1 MSHAGTG
8 RRGSIRQSANG
19 SWFFVVDVTQAGG
32 ERRQTRRRG
41 FATRRDAQRELTR
54 VLTAVDD
61 RAYVEPK
68 RQTVATFLTET
79 WLPAVEHTIK
89 PSTFESYR
97 RNVRLHV
104 SGRPIGGRRLQQ
116 LGPADMNAL
125 YALLL
130 AGDDEHRPLS
140 PRCVAYVA
148 TILHRALRDAVR
160 WNAIVRNPAD
170 AADPPRPT
178 SKPEMTTWKAQ
189 ELSHFLTGIA
199 EDRLAGAWWLLA
211 TTGMRRGEALG
222 LRWQDVDLDAGRLSI
237 SRTLITTDV
246 QRKGEP
252 GMAWG
257 TPKTGKGRRQVA
269 LDPSTVSALR
279 THRKQQLQERLAAG
293 SAYQDGDLVCCLED
307 GKPVHPKTFSYYF
320 GRHVRRLGLPRIRL
334 HDLRHTHATLALRAG
349 VHPRVVQER
358 LGHANVSITLDT
370 YSHVDLDMQAIAAA
384 RVAALVTGDPE

>member
-1 MSHAGTG
+1 
-8 RRGSIRQSANG
+8 
-19 SWFFVVDVTQAGG
+19 
-32 ERRQTRRRG
+32 
-41 FATRRDAQRELTR
+41 
-54 VLTAVDD
+54 
-61 RAYVEPK
+61 
-68 RQTVATFLTET
+68 
-79 WLPAVEHTIK
+79 
-89 PSTFESYR
+89 
-97 RNVRLHV
+97 
-104 SGRPIGGRRLQQ
+104 
-116 LGPADMNAL
+116 MNAL

-140 PRCVAYVA
+140 PRSVAYVA

-160 WNAIVRNPAD
+160 WNAMVRNPAD

-189 ELSHFLTGIA
+189 ELSQFLRGVA

-211 TTGMRRGEALG
+211 TTGMRRGEVLG

-279 THRKQQLQERLAAG
+279 AHRKRQVRERLAAG
-293 SAYQDGDLVCCLED
+293 SAYQDGDLVCCLKD
-307 GKPVHPKTFSYYF
+307 GKPVHP
-320 GRHVRRLGLPRIRL
+320 RRSPTTSPGTC
-334 HDLRHTHATLALRAG
+334 DG
-349 VHPRVVQER
+349 S
-358 LGHANVSITLDT
+358 VSPASVYMT
-370 YSHVDLDMQAIAAA
+370 
-384 RVAALVTGDPE
+384 

>member
-1 MSHAGTG
+1 MRHAGTG

-19 SWFFVVDVTQAGG
+19 SWFFVVDITQPGG

-41 FATRRDAQRELTR
+41 YATRRDAQRELTR
-54 VLTAVDD
+54 VLTSVDD

-68 RQTVATFLTET
+68 RQTVGTFLTET

-97 RNVRLHV
+97 RNVRLHI
-104 SGRPIGGRRLQQ
+104 SGRSIGRRRLQQ
-116 LGPADMNAL
+116 VGPADLNAL
-125 YALLL
+125 YASLL
-130 AGDDEHRPLS
+130 AGDQEHRPLS
-140 PRCVAYVA
+140 PRSVAYVA

-160 WNAIVRNPAD
+160 WHAIVRNPAD
-170 AADPPRPT
+170 AADPPRPS
-178 SKPEMTTWKAQ
+178 SKREMSTWKAH
-189 ELSHFLTGIA
+189 ELAGFLTGVA
-199 EDRLAGAWWLLA
+199 DDRLAGAWWLLA
-211 TTGMRRGEALG
+211 TTGMRRGEVLG

-246 QRKGEP
+246 QRVGEP

-269 LDPSTVSALR
+269 LDPSTVAALR
-279 THRKQQLQERLAAG
+279 THRKRQLQERLAVGA
-293 SAYQDGDLVCCLED
+293 AYEDGDLVCCLED
-307 GKPVHPKTFSYYF
+307 GRRLHPKTFSYYF

>member
-1 MSHAGTG
+1 MGHAGTG
-8 RRGSIRQSANG
+8 RRGSIRQSVNG
-19 SWFFVVDVTQAGG
+19 TWFFVVDITQPGG

-41 FATRRDAQRELTR
+41 FATRREAQRELTR
-54 VLTAVDD
+54 VLTSVDD

-104 SGRPIGGRRLQQ
+104 SGRAIGRRRLQN
-116 LGPADMNAL
+116 LGPADLNAL

-130 AGDDEHRPLS
+130 TGDDEHRPLS
-140 PRCVAYVA
+140 PRSVAYIA
-148 TILHRALRDAVR
+148 TILHRSLRDAVR
-160 WNAIVRNPAD
+160 WHAIVRNPAD
-170 AADPPRPT
+170 AADPPRST
-178 SKPEMTTWKAQ
+178 GKPEMRTWTAQ
-189 ELSHFLTGIA
+189 ELSRFLTGIA

-211 TTGMRRGEALG
+211 TTGMRRGEVLG
-222 LRWQDVDLDAGRLSI
+222 LRWHDVDLDAGRLSI

-246 QRKGEP
+246 QRTGEP

-279 THRKQQLQERLAAG
+279 THRKRQLQERLAVGAV
-293 SAYQDGDLVCCLED
+293 YEDGDLVCCLED
-307 GKPVHPKTFSYYF
+307 GRPLHPKTFSYYF

-384 RVAALVTGDPE
+384 QVAALVTGDPE